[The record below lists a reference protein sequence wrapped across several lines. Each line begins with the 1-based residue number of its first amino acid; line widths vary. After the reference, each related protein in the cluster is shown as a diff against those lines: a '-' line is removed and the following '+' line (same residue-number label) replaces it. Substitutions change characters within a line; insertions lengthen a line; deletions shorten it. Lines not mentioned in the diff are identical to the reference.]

1 MFQACC
7 PASTAFSYLFL
18 PRPIVFPTTTT
29 LTDII
34 SPKSQSISHHCFH
47 SVILHHHKLPLF
59 SFMTFSINRMLT
71 VIEVLY
77 SSSRLLK
84 SQSRVFSG
92 AISSITNKPVRK
104 LFLSNNLPLTSQ
116 TVPFG
121 DIKPQAELLRK
132 SE

>member
-7 PASTAFSYLFL
+7 PASTVFSYLFL
-18 PRPIVFPTTTT
+18 SRPIAFPTATT

-34 SPKSQSISHHCFH
+34 SPKSQSTSHHCFH

-59 SFMTFSINRMLT
+59 SFMIFSINRMLK

-84 SQSRVFSG
+84 SQSRVFAG
-92 AISSITNKPVRK
+92 AISSITNKPVRE
-104 LFLSNNLPLTSQ
+104 LFMSNDLPLTSQ

-121 DIKPQAELLRK
+121 DIKPKQ
-132 SE
+132 S